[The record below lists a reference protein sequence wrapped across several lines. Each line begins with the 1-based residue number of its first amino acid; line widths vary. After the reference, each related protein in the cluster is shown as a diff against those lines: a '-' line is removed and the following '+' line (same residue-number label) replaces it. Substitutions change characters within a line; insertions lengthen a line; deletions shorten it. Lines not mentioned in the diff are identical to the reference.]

1 MARPWSSK
9 RSEGRVLRR
18 ILIAIGIA
26 LAIGAGVAAL
36 CGAWPIVPHLAVGA
50 AIFGAG
56 VAWERWRYGA
66 LRTQR
71 PEAHWQATG
80 ERFIDPETQALV
92 EVWYDPRRGER
103 HYLRV
108 PPR

>member
-1 MARPWSSK
+1 M
-9 RSEGRVLRR
+9 LRQV
-18 ILIAIGIA
+18 LIAIGV
-26 LAIGAGVAAL
+26 LLLIGAGVAAA
-36 CGAWPIVPHLAVGA
+36 CGVYAIVPHLLVGA
-50 AIFGAG
+50 LVFGAG

-71 PEAHWQATG
+71 PEPHWQATG

-103 HYLRV
+103 HYLRL
-108 PPR
+108 PPRE

>member
-1 MARPWSSK
+1 ML
-9 RSEGRVLRR
+9 RSVLLALGVALLLAAAACALFGFYPV
-18 ILIAIGIA
+18 IPHLLVGGLLLTAGIA
-26 LAIGAGVAAL
+26 Y
-36 CGAWPIVPHLAVGA
+36 
-50 AIFGAG
+50 
-56 VAWERWRYGA
+56 ERWRYTSARTGA
-66 LRTQR
+66 
-71 PEAHWQATG
+71 PDPHWQATG